1 MAGLVD
7 GSASTAIFACG
18 HNRAAMAAQSAGM
31 KKFLL
36 AVVILLIAPVAAG
49 LLYAGKGYLD
59 AVAASDA
66 LERRA
71 DAIVA
76 EGRGGKALGED
87 RLRQLL
93 LVQDPAF
100 ETHAGIDLSTP
111 GAGLTTISQSVSK
124 RLAFESFKPGIGK
137 LRQTG
142 YALGLESRLSKDRIL
157 ALWLETL
164 EMGRGPQGW
173 MTGFFQASEA
183 VYEAAPSALTDEQYF
198 RLLAVLIAPG
208 RYDLLS
214 DDPELA
220 ERAGRI
226 SRLVAG
232 VCAPNGNGDVWL
244 DGCR

>member
-1 MAGLVD
+1 
-7 GSASTAIFACG
+7 
-18 HNRAAMAAQSAGM
+18 M
-31 KKFLL
+31 KKL
-36 AVVILLIAPVAAG
+36 ALAIVILLATPIVAG
-49 LLYAGKGYLD
+49 LLYGGKGYVD

-66 LERRA
+66 LKTRA
-71 DAIVA
+71 DAILA
-76 EGRGGKALGED
+76 EGRGGSGLGDE

-100 ETHAGIDLSTP
+100 ETHSGIDLSSP

-124 RLAFESFKPGIGK
+124 RLAFEEFKPGIGK

-142 YALGLESRLSKDRIL
+142 YAFGLESRLSKDRIL

-173 MTGFFQASEA
+173 MTGFYQASEA
-183 VYEAAPSALTDEQYF
+183 VYEKAPPQLTDEQYY

-208 RYDLLS
+208 SYDLLS
-214 DDPELA
+214 DDPDLA
-220 ERAGRI
+220 ERVRRI

-232 VCAPNGNGDVWL
+232 ECAPVDNGDVWL
-244 DGCR
+244 EGCR